1 MNICR
6 GTKMK
11 RENNSG
17 SITKLKGN
25 RRRPYRARV
34 IQRNADGARKW
45 VTIGYFENEDKAKDA
60 LAKARIMPPASDSD
74 ITLAGLYEQWK
85 KTQAYIK
92 LSKQTQ
98 ANYETAYKNYMAD
111 YHNKR
116 FDSLRLIEFQAMV
129 DKAQSAGRSRSTM
142 EKIKWLS
149 VILGKYAFTN
159 DIVYKVYAESVV
171 LPKKEKKHIDTFSE
185 TEIKT
190 LFKND
195 AVPYVDSVLMLIYT
209 GMRINELLKLTK
221 FDVDLENMLIIGG
234 SKTDAGE
241 NRIVPIH
248 PKIQKY
254 FAARLSVCENYL
266 FEIEREVGNK
276 KRGDKQTRRVRLTYE
291 HYRDYIYYDLLE
303 TLGIRR
309 LTPHKARHTFFTMM
323 SDKCTDRKAMAIVGG
338 HTDPNFTDKTYVQ
351 PDIERLRRAVECI

>member
-1 MNICR
+1 
-6 GTKMK
+6 MK

-25 RRRPYRARV
+25 RRRPYQVRL
-34 IQRNADGARKW
+34 IQRDASGVRKW
-45 VTIGYFENEDKAKDA
+45 RLLGYFEDEEKAKDA
-60 LAKARIMPPASDSD
+60 LAKARIMPPASDSA

-85 KTQAYIK
+85 KTQPYIK
-92 LSKQTQ
+92 LSKQTRD
-98 ANYETAYKNYMAD
+98 NYNAVYKKYMAD
-111 YHNKR
+111 YHGKR
-116 FDSLRLIEFQAMV
+116 FDNLRLIEFQAMV
-129 DKAQSAGRSRSTM
+129 DKAQAAGRSRSTL
-142 EKIKWLS
+142 EKIRCLS
-149 VILGKYAFTN
+149 LILGKYAFTN

-171 LPKKEKKHIDTFSE
+171 LPKKQKKHIDTFSE

-195 AVPYVDSVLMLIYT
+195 GAPYVDSVLMLIYT

-221 FDVDLENMLIIGG
+221 FDVDLETMLITGG

-254 FAARLSVCENYL
+254 FVTRMSACENYL
-266 FEIEREVGNK
+266 FEVEREEGNK
-276 KRGDKQTRRVRLTYE
+276 KRGDKQMRRVRLTYE

-303 TLGIRR
+303 SLGIRR

-351 PDIERLRRAVECI
+351 PDIERLRKAIECI